1 MESTH
6 TRATAGT
13 YRSLSWRS
21 RVRKTSYEGQVIE
34 RFPSFREYFLAMLD
48 YYREEIRHLEQRR
61 S

>member
-1 MESTH
+1 
-6 TRATAGT
+6 
-13 YRSLSWRS
+13 LSWRS

-48 YYREEIRHLEQRR
+48 YNREEIRHLEQRR